1 MDEQDREKRT
11 IEKSTSYG
19 RMKTTIG
26 SFVMSGK
33 KGMKK
38 YPIWR
43 REKIFEEIKEGKS
56 QNQISK
62 EYGISRYAIQSLDRS
77 KAREK
82 CIAKAKRK
90 KTGKNIARIQI

>member
-1 MDEQDREKRT
+1 
-11 IEKSTSYG
+11 
-19 RMKTTIG
+19 MKTTIG
-26 SFVMSGK
+26 GFVMSGK

-38 YPIWR
+38 YPIWI

-62 EYGISRYAIQSLDRS
+62 EYGISRYAIQSWIR
-77 KAREK
+77 ARPEKK